1 MPIIDLSVL
10 LSRDMPCTWPG
21 HVPFA
26 HQNWNWY
33 TGARGPYSTHFI
45 MIDEH
50 CGTHMDAATHFIP
63 PPDSGLP
70 WAGPLGAE
78 STEHVDL
85 NRLTG
90 PAVVVD
96 VRHLSGTGTPGCSPP
111 IEPDHLLAHE
121 ADRGRFRPGDAV
133 LLRTGWDRYYTSGPE
148 AARFAH
154 EPLVTRAAPAWP
166 APSTEAMLLLHE
178 RGVRLVG
185 IDSPSM
191 GAAHDGV
198 PVHVEGLSRGML
210 YVEMLTN
217 LGGVPASGA
226 TFLFLPL
233 RLAGGTG
240 GPGRAIALR

>member
-1 MPIIDLSVL
+1 VPIIDLSVL

-26 HQNWNWY
+26 HQNWHWF
-33 TGARGPYSTHFI
+33 TGSRGPYSTHFI

-111 IEPDHLLAHE
+111 I
-121 ADRGRFRPGDAV
+121 
-133 LLRTGWDRYYTSGPE
+133 
-148 AARFAH
+148 
-154 EPLVTRAAPAWP
+154 
-166 APSTEAMLLLHE
+166 
-178 RGVRLVG
+178 
-185 IDSPSM
+185 
-191 GAAHDGV
+191 
-198 PVHVEGLSRGML
+198 
-210 YVEMLTN
+210 
-217 LGGVPASGA
+217 
-226 TFLFLPL
+226 
-233 RLAGGTG
+233 GTG
-240 GPGRAIALR
+240 GPGRAIALA